1 MLLSSCAY
9 QGKRG
14 CLSEATLLS
23 QRRGGRQQACPFA
36 PQTGKRSDAPSAC
49 LWEEVTIHPIPF
61 SGAESMKYRMYP
73 NLMCT
78 PIFKSAEKDVH

>member
-1 MLLSSCAY
+1 MAQALPPGCIGCIGGAVLLSSCAY

-61 SGAESMKYRMYP
+61 SGAESMKYRNP
-73 NLMCT
+73 
-78 PIFKSAEKDVH
+78 K